1 MKWKHTPRA
10 TTATAWLVCGSLLLT
25 WFVSML
31 GITWITS
38 LNYLNFYEEKSNIYG
53 SAMSSWD
60 LERAERSDFP
70 GAVEESIWSKLA
82 YGSNHA
88 YEVDTVNGD
97 LRFGSDNSFDW
108 QTAAAVYDGD
118 GNLIASSGDF
128 LFFAY
133 DTEEHWENA
142 DVDSAMNRSGYTKV
156 DLDMAALTE
165 RIISED
171 FYSHEDRYFWGSF
184 FTFDTKCWRFTGVFD
199 GMEFR
204 ANRIEYVL
212 RSEFENALHSREPD
226 EHEIY
231 EDGTEYIRYE
241 YSYSEVI
248 RTEGVPWHT
257 LYDNGQRTEGAVT
270 IYTTNLED
278 SIYEEGGPL
287 TFEGDKYD
295 TLFSLLLSQGIS
307 DSTIPGSSNGSFF
320 DLIVMEQSHIFDYD
334 KPIETPDGGHTYAT
348 KYYITTAVRCSP
360 LLSAI
365 SKLKGLY
372 TVTFLLTAALA
383 LIVCRILRRRLVE
396 PLQQT
401 NEGIAQD
408 FTWHVPNGTRTD
420 DWREVQELYQHY
432 TDIQYRLQSNRM
444 EINRL
449 NTALE
454 YAKDA
459 EQNRRQMTSNVAHE
473 LKTPLAVIHSYAEGL
488 KEHIA
493 EEKRDKY
500 IDVILAE
507 SEHLD
512 DMVLEL
518 LDLSRLEAGKV
529 KLALD
534 SVSLIDLTHNVF
546 ERLDMAAQAKELN
559 ITFDLPE
566 ACTIQADE
574 ARIKQV
580 IENFASNAVK
590 YTPVGGNIRVT
601 VSRQEFRTRPAAT
614 TFAIEND
621 SPPLSDE
628 ALSKVWETFYRT
640 DDARSGGGT
649 GLGLAIAKNIVEL
662 HGGTCG
668 VRNTESG
675 VEFKFTI

>member
-1 MKWKHTPRA
+1 MKWKKSIRSAPALALLLSTVILLVWLICMVGI
-10 TTATAWLVCGSLLLT
+10 TLATAFDYMDYFDEVGRTLAGRVVRTAELEQQDTDADPARRDYRIWEAL
-25 WFVSML
+25 W
-31 GITWITS
+31 
-38 LNYLNFYEEKSNIYG
+38 
-53 SAMSSWD
+53 SANHGAPVLRSSGGEILYATD
-60 LERAERSDFP
+60 QSIDYQA
-70 GAVEESIWSKLA
+70 AV
-82 YGSNHA
+82 
-88 YEVDTVNGD
+88 
-97 LRFGSDNSFDW
+97 
-108 QTAAAVYDGD
+108 AVYDGQ
-118 GNLIASSGDF
+118 GNLLQRSGN
-128 LFFAY
+128 FFYFPY
-133 DTEEHWENA
+133 DTEDAWNA
-142 DVDSAMNRSGYTKV
+142 KTEDSANNTSGYAKADINMNRLLEQSAHLQ
-156 DLDMAALTE
+156 DDH
-165 RIISED
+165 
-171 FYSHEDRYFWGSF
+171 FFWDSF
-184 FTFDTKCWRFTGVFD
+184 LTFDVSTMRFTGQLEGSELTVH
-199 GMEFR
+199 
-204 ANRIEYVL
+204 RIEYV
-212 RSEFENALHSREPD
+212 SKEEFRRALYSREPD
-226 EHEIY
+226 E
-231 EDGTEYIRYE
+231 
-241 YSYSEVI
+241 YSVDAEGNESVTYHYSESEVI
-248 RTEGVPWHT
+248 RTENVPWHT
-257 LYDNGQRTEGAVT
+257 LYEFGEVAAQDVT
-270 IYTTNLED
+270 LYTTRAELCTYDYMDED
-278 SIYEEGGPL
+278 A
-287 TFEGDKYD
+287 
-295 TLFSLLLSQGIS
+295 SLLLLSLQALE
-307 DSTIPGSSNGSFF
+307 STENIYQNSERSLREMTVYWRNQVFDHDTVIP
-320 DLIVMEQSHIFDYD
+320 
-334 KPIETPDGGHTYAT
+334 PDEHGNERPLMYSV
-348 KYYITTAVRCSP
+348 TTAMRFFP
-360 LLSAI
+360 LSAAME
-365 SKLKGLY
+365 SQAYLY
-372 TVTFLLTAALA
+372 RMTLIPAVLLA
-383 LIVCRILRRRLVE
+383 LIVFWLLHRKLLGPLRRLDKEISSHSERILLAPEFPAPWAE
-396 PLQQT
+396 PLHVAEHYNKLLEQDWMKQT
-401 NEGIAQD
+401 
-408 FTWHVPNGTRTD
+408 
-420 DWREVQELYQHY
+420 
-432 TDIQYRLQSNRM
+432 
-444 EINRL
+444 EITRL

-493 EEKRDKY
+493 EDKRDKY

-640 DDARSGGGT
+640 DDSRSGGGT

-668 VRNTESG
+668 VRNTETG